1 MWNQVGQETGGRLVV
16 SVHPQNNRI
25 AGSDPGALDMLQK
38 GELEFFTLMGGIL
51 GRVVPAAELF
61 AAAVPVRASFVDA
74 SGAPRGEGATGLS
87 GSVPPRG
94 PVCVKKGESL
104 HLVLDRAEAGPRP
117 IAHVVI
123 FAAP

>member
-1 MWNQVGQETGGRLVV
+1 MREALRTTEASPRTTEVRAETDLCLR
-16 SVHPQNNRI
+16 
-25 AGSDPGALDMLQK
+25 A
-38 GELEFFTLMGGIL
+38 
-51 GRVVPAAELF
+51 LF
-61 AAAVPVRASFVDA
+61 AAAAPVRASFVDA

-104 HLVLDRAEAGPRP
+104 HLVLDRAEAGPSP